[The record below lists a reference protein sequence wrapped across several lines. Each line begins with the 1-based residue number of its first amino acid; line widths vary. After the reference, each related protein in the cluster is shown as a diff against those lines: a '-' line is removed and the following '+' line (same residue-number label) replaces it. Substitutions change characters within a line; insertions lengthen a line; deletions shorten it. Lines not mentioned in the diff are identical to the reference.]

1 MPDCWRNVNSV
12 RTQVVIIGAGPA
24 GLLLGHLLQRE
35 GVHNVIVETR
45 SLEYVQQRVRA
56 GVIEYGIANFL
67 EESGVGARMRT
78 EGLVHHGI
86 EFRLD
91 GVSHRIALSDLYDGR
106 AITVYGQQEVVK
118 DLITARLAAEAPLY
132 FEATVTSVAGHTSP
146 HPSVVV
152 STDEGEL
159 EITGDYVVGCDGS
172 HGVATASVPAGVLR
186 RFERV
191 YPFSWLGILAEAP
204 PATEELIY
212 CRHPLG
218 FALYSMRSPTLSRLY
233 LGVSPDE
240 TLDSWPDDRIWEEL
254 TTRLTTDDRASISQG
269 PIVERGITPMRSVVV
284 APMRFGRLFL
294 AGDAAHIVPPTGAKG
309 MNLAL
314 ADVRLLAPA
323 LIAGLSGDERGLD
336 AYSEESLRRVWRAE
350 EFSTYMTQMLHPHP
364 SDDFENG
371 VQVARLRQVV
381 QSEDTARALARNYVN
396 LSSL

>member
-1 MPDCWRNVNSV
+1 MTSV

-35 GVHNVIVETR
+35 GVDTVIVETR
-45 SLEYVQQRVRA
+45 SLDYVQHRVRA

-67 EESGVGARMRT
+67 EESGVGARMRA

-86 EFRLD
+86 EFRLE
-91 GVSHRIALSDLYDGR
+91 GVSHRIALSELYEGR

-118 DLITARLAAEAPLY
+118 DLITARLASGAPLL
-132 FEATVTSVAGHTSP
+132 FEATVTSIAGHDTPTPTVRVTSDDG
-146 HPSVVV
+146 VI
-152 STDEGEL
+152 

-172 HGVATASVPAGVLR
+172 HGVSAASVPADALR

-204 PATEELIY
+204 PSTEELIY
-212 CRHPLG
+212 CRHPRG

-240 TLDSWPDDRIWEEL
+240 TLDAWSDERIWDEL
-254 TTRLTTDDRASISQG
+254 STRLATDEGASIAQG
-269 PIVERGITPMRSVVV
+269 PIIERGLTPMRSVVV
-284 APMRFGRLFL
+284 APMRHGRLLL

-323 LIAGLSGDERGLD
+323 LVAGLRGDEQRLD
-336 AYSEESLRRVWRAE
+336 AYSDESLRRVWRAE

-364 SDDFENG
+364 SDEFENG
-371 VQVARLRQVV
+371 VQRARLRQVIE
-381 QSEDTARALARNYVN
+381 SEDTARALARNYVN

>member
-118 DLITARLAAEAPLY
+118 DLITARLATDAPLY
-132 FEATVTSVAGHTSP
+132 FDATVTSIAGHTSP

-212 CRHPLG
+212 CRHPRG